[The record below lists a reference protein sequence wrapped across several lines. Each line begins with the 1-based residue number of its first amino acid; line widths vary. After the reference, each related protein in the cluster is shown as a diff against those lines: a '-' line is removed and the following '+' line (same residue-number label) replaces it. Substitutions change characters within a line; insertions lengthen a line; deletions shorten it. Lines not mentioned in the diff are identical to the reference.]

1 MRQSSRQNAWKSP
14 NECVKILNDYMFN
27 ETVLTLI
34 VTETWINVD
43 VTISSFQPR
52 PVGAYGNVEYS
63 ITFVQ
68 KKPLKIYSTN
78 ELKIAAF
85 VRKTKPRA
93 SSSSNGGNY
102 TVVSGDTLWGIASK
116 KLGSGTKWT
125 TIYDANKDTIESTA
139 KKHGKEQFGSR
150 SLDMAGRS
158 SDNPGIGVTMIDLT
172 KIQYRVVVM
181 DESKNQYNIKEYIEN
196 LGWEEND
203 GELSVR
209 TSFVAKNDKTSKGY
223 LSKIIKPGCL
233 VGVFAT
239 DGASQ
244 DEEVARG
251 YVETWNPGLKRAEDI
266 R

>member
-1 MRQSSRQNAWKSP
+1 M
-14 NECVKILNDYMFN
+14 LN

-93 SSSSNGGNY
+93 SSSSSGGNY

-125 TIYDANKDTIESTA
+125 KIYDTNKDTMVVNAKCNPCKEPTKYVVGFFDGPRGRHGCLFDCKNERCEVYQVKRFTESEA
-139 KKHGKEQFGSR
+139 VKER
-150 SLDMAGRS
+150 
-158 SDNPGIGVTMIDLT
+158 I
-172 KIQYRVVVM
+172 KIQNLNSQKGMYAGYIAALRKDAKITMMKMSQIAGCSPAEYSSYEHERKEFDPEIYRKC
-181 DESKNQYNIKEYIEN
+181 EKYLKKKE
-196 LGWEEND
+196 G
-203 GELSVR
+203 GGR
-209 TSFVAKNDKTSKGY
+209 
-223 LSKIIKPGCL
+223 C
-233 VGVFAT
+233 
-239 DGASQ
+239 
-244 DEEVARG
+244 
-251 YVETWNPGLKRAEDI
+251 
-266 R
+266 

>member
-1 MRQSSRQNAWKSP
+1 MDIKLIPVEKGSKFTFPALPEKVQGKYAAKYQSFDIISLGTVKVPKGTDVSEFSWDGVFFGASKKNEAIVKTNAWKSP
-14 NECVKILNDYMFN
+14 NECVKILNDYMLN

-93 SSSSNGGNY
+93 SSSSSGGNY

-116 KLGSGTKWT
+116 KMGSGTKWT
-125 TIYDANKDTIESTA
+125 KIYDATKDTIESTA
-139 KKHGKEQFGSR
+139 KKHGKS
-150 SLDMAGRS
+150 S
-158 SDNPGIGVTMIDLT
+158 SDHGHWIWPGEVLT
-172 KIQYRVVVM
+172 I
-181 DESKNQYNIKEYIEN
+181 
-196 LGWEEND
+196 
-203 GELSVR
+203 
-209 TSFVAKNDKTSKGY
+209 
-223 LSKIIKPGCL
+223 PG
-233 VGVFAT
+233 
-239 DGASQ
+239 
-244 DEEVARG
+244 
-251 YVETWNPGLKRAEDI
+251 
-266 R
+266 